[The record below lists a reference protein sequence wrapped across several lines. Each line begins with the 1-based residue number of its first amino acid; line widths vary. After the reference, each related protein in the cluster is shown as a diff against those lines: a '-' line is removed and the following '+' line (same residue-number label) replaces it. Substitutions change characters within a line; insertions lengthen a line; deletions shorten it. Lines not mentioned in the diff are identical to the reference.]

1 MAKAKKLTKEELQSV
16 QGAVNNINNMYMA
29 IGRALVSVLK
39 NTDDLDVLEG
49 ALESEQKSLEEK
61 YGSITINLTNGE
73 YEESPQEPEAVE

>member
-39 NTDDLDVLEG
+39 NTDDLDVLED
-49 ALESEQKSLEEK
+49 ALQSEQKSLEEK

-73 YEESPQEPEAVE
+73 YEEATQEPEVVE